1 MFFWGGG
8 YKFAIHVGFAKQ
20 CRAADTWWSISSYQ
34 SEEIMLIQLNIIE
47 KLPLVKY
54 FVPQYI
60 NANLSEV
67 EHHLL
72 PHYTYLFSVLFFLN
86 QTIGRKFS
94 RCLSFYFKGAC
105 RLTYSVLF
113 LTAKLQ
119 LK

>member
-1 MFFWGGG
+1 
-8 YKFAIHVGFAKQ
+8 
-20 CRAADTWWSISSYQ
+20 
-34 SEEIMLIQLNIIE
+34 MLIQLNIIE
-47 KLPLVKY
+47 KFTAIVKY
-54 FVPQYI
+54 FMPQYI

-72 PHYTYLFSVLFFLN
+72 PHYTYLFSVLLFLN

-94 RCLSFYFKGAC
+94 KCLSFDFKGAC